1 MLEVTGGAVA
11 TLIPANTSVDWPAH
25 YLASS
30 LALENTQRAELLVQQ
45 VCVSGWV

>member
-1 MLEVTGGAVA
+1 MA